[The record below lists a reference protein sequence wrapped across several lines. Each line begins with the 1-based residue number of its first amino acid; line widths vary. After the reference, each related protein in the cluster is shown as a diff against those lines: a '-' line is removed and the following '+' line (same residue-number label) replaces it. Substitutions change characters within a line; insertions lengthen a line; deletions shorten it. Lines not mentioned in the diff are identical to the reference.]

1 MKEPVKEEYEKKMK
15 DLDNKIQAIRD
26 KINNLSNKKKETREG
41 GKVQGSQLTFREVL
55 NQKIE
60 EIKGLRDQKRMLY
73 NEKNAIGDKIKAI
86 ELEREQ
92 LLKNLPNNR
101 DMQDPAKI
109 QAKIAELERRY
120 ETTSLAPAEE
130 KKLIAEI
137 KRLKDS
143 VQNAINAQEV
153 KPKLDVLYNSR
164 KSVNEKI
171 NQLKP
176 TLEERESEIDAIR
189 KQLADD

>member
-1 MKEPVKEEYEKKMK
+1 
-15 DLDNKIQAIRD
+15 
-26 KINNLSNKKKETREG
+26 
-41 GKVQGSQLTFREVL
+41 L

-109 QAKIAELERRY
+109 
-120 ETTSLAPAEE
+120 
-130 KKLIAEI
+130 
-137 KRLKDS
+137 
-143 VQNAINAQEV
+143 
-153 KPKLDVLYNSR
+153 
-164 KSVNEKI
+164 
-171 NQLKP
+171 
-176 TLEERESEIDAIR
+176 
-189 KQLADD
+189 

>member
-1 MKEPVKEEYEKKMK
+1 MK

-26 KINNLSNKKKETREG
+26 KINTLSNKKKETREG

-109 QAKIAELERRY
+109 QAKISELERRY

-153 KPKLDVLYNSR
+153 KPKLDILYSSR
-164 KSVNEKI
+164 KSVTEKI
-171 NQLKP
+171 N
-176 TLEERESEIDAIR
+176 
-189 KQLADD
+189 

>member
-1 MKEPVKEEYEKKMK
+1 LKEPVKEEYEKKMK

>member
-1 MKEPVKEEYEKKMK
+1 MK

-26 KINNLSNKKKETREG
+26 KINALSNKKKETREG
-41 GKVQGSQLTFREVL
+41 GKVQGSQLTYREVL

-60 EIKGLRDQKRMLY
+60 EIKGLRDQKRMFY
-73 NEKNAIGDKIKAI
+73 NEKNAIGDKIKAL

-92 LLKNLPNNR
+92 LLKNLPNNK
-101 DMQDPAKI
+101 DMQDPVKI
-109 QAKIAELERRY
+109 QTRISELERRY
-120 ETTSLAPAEE
+120 ETTSLPPQEE

-143 VQNAINAQEV
+143 IQNAVNAQEV
-153 KPKLDVLYNSR
+153 RPKLDVLYNSR
-164 KSVNEKI
+164 KAVTEKI

-176 TLEERESEIDAIR
+176 ALEA
-189 KQLADD
+189 

>member
-1 MKEPVKEEYEKKMK
+1 M
-15 DLDNKIQAIRD
+15 
-26 KINNLSNKKKETREG
+26 
-41 GKVQGSQLTFREVL
+41 